1 SSVSFQESQTI
12 DTSSRTY
19 DWSGKVV
26 DEQPSNSEMGRGNN
40 GKSAL
45 KLQAVN
51 WFQQVNFSY
60 KIHDNHT
67 LHLNYT
73 FDHTS
78 RKGEDSFIASRTA
91 SFVAPQ
97 VLQKQVSALSYE
109 LKTFKEKLTHTLW
122 LKNYHF
128 HAATVD
134 EKYITD

>member
-1 SSVSFQESQTI
+1 
-12 DTSSRTY
+12 
-19 DWSGKVV
+19 
-26 DEQPSNSEMGRGNN
+26 
-40 GKSAL
+40 
-45 KLQAVN
+45 
-51 WFQQVNFSY
+51 
-60 KIHDNHT
+60 
-67 LHLNYT
+67 
-73 FDHTS
+73 TS

-134 EKYITD
+134 EKYITDSLGYRPVTFPIQRNSNHIGYGYATQYSLNRKQIFKFSIEKSYRLPDAEEVLGDG

>member
-1 SSVSFQESQTI
+1 MAAVYGEAVRKEQSMAPSLYYLKKNIFKSGLDIQLYSSVSFQESQTI

-73 FDHTS
+73 
-78 RKGEDSFIASRTA
+78 
-91 SFVAPQ
+91 
-97 VLQKQVSALSYE
+97 
-109 LKTFKEKLTHTLW
+109 
-122 LKNYHF
+122 
-128 HAATVD
+128 
-134 EKYITD
+134 